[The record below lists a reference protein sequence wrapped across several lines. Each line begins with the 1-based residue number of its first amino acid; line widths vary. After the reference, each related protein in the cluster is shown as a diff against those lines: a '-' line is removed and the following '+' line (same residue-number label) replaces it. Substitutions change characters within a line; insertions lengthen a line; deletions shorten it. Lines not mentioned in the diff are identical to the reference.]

1 MKVRFSLT
9 SSPPEGIGDLLGRI
23 SATFSSISPPDEVVA
38 IFAYL

>member
-23 SATFSSISPPDEVVA
+23 SFSSISPPDEVVA
-38 IFAYL
+38 IFAYF